1 MAVTRLTDVI
11 VPEVFYP
18 YMVKETMVKSAIF
31 QSGILRQD
39 GSLASFLSGGGRTVN
54 VPFWKDLDN
63 TESGVANDNPAT
75 TATPGNITAD
85 KDIAARQ
92 IRTRGW
98 SSAKLTAEL
107 AGDDPQRRIAERV
120 AAYWTRQF
128 QTILTSTLQG
138 VFIDNIDN
146 DSADMVV
153 TIGTDAAG
161 AASASEIISAEAIL
175 DTKQTMGDA
184 ADELDSLIMHS
195 AAFTRLQKLNLI
207 DYIPDSEGKVRFP
220 TYLGY
225 RVIVDD
231 GVTVVAGTNRNMYW
245 TYLVASGS
253 VGWAEVPVATPVETD
268 HKPAQG
274 NGMGVDELW
283 TRRQFV
289 MHPYGIKWTDSSVA
303 GEFPTNTELA
313 TKANWDRVYPE
324 RKQIGLALLR
334 HNL

>member
-1 MAVTRLTDVI
+1 MAVTRLTDAI
-11 VPEVFYP
+11 VPEVFWP
-18 YMVKETMVKSAIF
+18 YMLKETKEKSAIF
-31 QSGILRQD
+31 QSGILRAD
-39 GSLASFLSGGGRTVN
+39 ANLANFLSGGGRSVN

-63 TESGVANDNPAT
+63 TESGIANDDPSS
-75 TATPGNITAD
+75 TATPGKID
-85 KDIAARQ
+85 SGKDIAFRQ

-98 SSAKLTAEL
+98 SSAKLVAEL

-120 AAYWTRQF
+120 ADYWRRQF
-128 QTILTSTLQG
+128 QRILVSSLQG
-138 VFIDNIDN
+138 VFLDNIAN
-146 DSADMVV
+146 DAADMVV
-153 TIGTDAAG
+153 TVGTDAVG
-161 AASASEIISAEAIL
+161 APAATEVISAEAIL

-184 ADELDSLIMHS
+184 AEDLETLVMHS
-195 AAFTRLQKLNLI
+195 AAFTKLQKLNLI
-207 DYIPDSEGKVRFP
+207 DFIPDSEGRVRFP

-231 GVTVVAGTNRNMYW
+231 NVTVVQGTNRKMYW
-245 TYLVASGS
+245 TYLVANQSI
-253 VGWAEVPVATPVETD
+253 GWAEVPVATPVETD

-289 MHPYGIKWTDSSVA
+289 LHPYGIKFTDASTA
-303 GEFPTNTELA
+303 GEFATNAELA
-313 TKANWDRVYPE
+313 TAANWDRVYPE